1 MAKNSN
7 FPLLLIAV
15 VAIFYFSRLGVA
27 ATNLK
32 VNLRNISIKKS
43 GGLNLPRILLDF
55 TIQNVT
61 NQPIFF
67 RSLVGDIFI
76 NGSYF
81 ANISNFNQ
89 IQITPRSAVNY
100 PVEVQINFLDFIPL
114 FKQLAFPVGKRKLIV
129 KGKLTL
135 NANNLIIPVEINQT
149 IL

>member
-7 FPLLLIAV
+7 FPLLLVAG

-32 VNLRNISIKKS
+32 VNLRNVSLRRGSGIS
-43 GGLNLPRILLDF
+43 LPKIVLDF
-55 TIQNVT
+55 LIQNVT
-61 NQPIFF
+61 NQPIFL
-67 RSLVGDIFI
+67 RSLVGDIYI
-76 NGSYF
+76 NGNYF
-81 ANISNFNQ
+81 ANVSNFNEL
-89 IQITPRSAVNY
+89 QITPRSAINY

-114 FKQLAFPVGKRKLIV
+114 LKELAFPVGKRKLIV

-135 NANNLIIPVEINQT
+135 NANNLIIPLEINQT